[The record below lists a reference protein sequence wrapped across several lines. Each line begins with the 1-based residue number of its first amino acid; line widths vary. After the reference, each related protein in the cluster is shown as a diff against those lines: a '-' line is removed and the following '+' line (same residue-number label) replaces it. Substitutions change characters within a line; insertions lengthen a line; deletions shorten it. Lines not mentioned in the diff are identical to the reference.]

1 MDNQSCDRYFLQM
14 VSYLFK
20 IIITYYPID
29 KIFPFKEYKE
39 IYSFTTILRYIK
51 FFIYFKVFF

>member
-20 IIITYYPID
+20 IIITNYPID

-39 IYSFTTILRYIK
+39 IYSFTTILR
-51 FFIYFKVFF
+51 